1 MRLLIYGAGAIGC
14 LYAALFSEAKYDTTL
29 YARGQRFEILNSV
42 GLLYEVKGKVY
53 KAPVKVIQ
61 KLADDDCFDYIFLTV
76 KENQVHAA
84 LRELRNNNSP
94 NIVTMVNTLE
104 EYRVWEEICGSG
116 RIVPAFPGAG
126 GGFDGNVLKAA
137 LTPRIVQP
145 TTFGEICGEKTGRV
159 LELASLFKKSRIP
172 CQIIEDMKKW
182 QLCHLAMVVPLA
194 DAYYAADNPEKAGC
208 ERSVMNKTAR
218 QIKNNFLMLHR
229 LGITLSPK
237 KMNLFRLLPISIL
250 SIGLSIVFQSKFG
263 KLFMYQHSMK
273 APDEM
278 RQLHKQFY
286 RYIEDMQNEMK

>member
-29 YARGQRFEILNSV
+29 YARGQRLEALNRV

-61 KLADDDCFDYIFLTV
+61 KLADDDRFDYIFLTV

-84 LRELRNNNSP
+84 LRELSSNNSP

-104 EYRVWEEICGSG
+104 EYRAWEEICGRG

-126 GGFDGNVLKAA
+126 GSFDGNVLKAA
-137 LTPRIVQP
+137 LTPRIIQP
-145 TTFGEICGEKTGRV
+145 TTFGEICGERTERV
-159 LELASLFKKSRIP
+159 LELAKLFKKSQIP
-172 CQIIEDMKKW
+172 YQIIEDMKEW

-194 DAYYAADNPEKAGC
+194 DAYYVADNPEKAGC
-208 ERSVMNKTAR
+208 ERGVMHKTAR
-218 QIKNNFLMLHR
+218 QIKNNFRMLHK
-229 LGITLSPK
+229 LGISLSPK
-237 KMNLFRLLPISIL
+237 KMNLFRLLPVPVL
-250 SIGLSIVFQSKFG
+250 SIGLSIAFQSKFG
-263 KLFMYQHSMK
+263 KLFMYRHSMK

-278 RQLHKQFY
+278 KQLHRQFY
-286 RYIEDMQNEMK
+286 SHIENMQNEIS